1 MRAIEFRTDQV
12 AHVVEIPVPV
22 PGADEVLVRITSA
35 GICGSDITALRGVH
49 PFRIPPLISG
59 HEGGGIVASLGA
71 GVSESWLGR
80 SVAIEPQKACR
91 TCEPCTTG
99 VYHLC
104 RDRVMLGMAGWSGTL
119 AEYVV
124 APVRCLFPV
133 HPVVPDD
140 LLALV
145 EPLAVAHHAVMQAAG
160 VENRVIAVLGGGTIG
175 GLIVH
180 FLHEFNAETVV
191 VSDIRP
197 HNRSVGIQ
205 LGATGGVDP
214 SQTGWKEQAFALAGG
229 RFDVVFVAA
238 AVPGIV
244 DDAVSL
250 LRPQGQVVQVGLF
263 STPISF
269 DITALQQ
276 DEKSIIGSNVYT
288 GVDFAASVSTL
299 EKNSALIRQLV
310 NAISNLEE
318 ASDYLNGKML
328 GSVDDVVKMLVI
340 PARSH
345 SENRS
350 FEASHVSA

>member
-1 MRAIEFRTDQV
+1 M
-12 AHVVEIPVPV
+12 
-22 PGADEVLVRITSA
+22 LVRITSA
-35 GICGSDITALRGVH
+35 GVCGSDITALRGVH
-49 PFRIPPLISG
+49 PFRVPPLISG
-59 HEGGGIVASLGA
+59 HEGGGTVVSLGA
-71 GVSESWLGR
+71 EVPESWLGR
-80 SVAIEPQKACR
+80 SVAIEPQKACG
-91 TCEPCTTG
+91 TCEPCMTG

-104 RDRVMLGMAGWSGTL
+104 RDRLMLGMVGWSGTL

-124 APVRCLFPV
+124 APTRCLFPV
-133 HPVVPDD
+133 SPAVPDD

-145 EPLAVAHHAVMQAAG
+145 EPLAVAHHAVMQAAE
-160 VENRVIAVLGGGTIG
+160 VAKRKIAVLGGGTIG

-205 LGATGGVDP
+205 FGATGAVDP
-214 SQTGWKEQAFALAGG
+214 FQKGWKEEAFALAGG

-244 DDAVSL
+244 DEAVSL

-263 STPISF
+263 SAAITF

-276 DEKSIIGSNVYT
+276 DEISIVGSNVYT
-288 GVDFAASVSTL
+288 GGDFAAGVATL
-299 EKNSALIRQLV
+299 EKHPALIRQLV
-310 NAISNLEE
+310 NAISTLEE
-318 ASDYLNGKML
+318 ASDYLTGKMF

-340 PARSH
+340 PAQPP
-345 SENRS
+345 SEDRQL
-350 FEASHVSA
+350 EDSHVSA